1 MSEALTSLP
10 IVLSSDA
17 MSALDDMGPELL
29 REAWERLVLLAA
41 NPVHPHPSLQ
51 AHRVKRLA
59 NVDDK
64 WECYITTAHRII
76 YDLTDGTL
84 RIWRI
89 GDHSIVDRVRNL
101 SFAAGTVFRR
111 AAGTRHLR

>member
-1 MSEALTSLP
+1 MSETLISLP

-17 MSALDDMGPELL
+17 MSALDDMGTELL

-51 AHRVKRLA
+51 AHRMKRLA

-64 WECYITTAHRII
+64 WDPSHLE
-76 YDLTDGTL
+76 
-84 RIWRI
+84 
-89 GDHSIVDRVRNL
+89 DR
-101 SFAAGTVFRR
+101 
-111 AAGTRHLR
+111 